1 MRQCPALQIDEG
13 LLPSRMHYFEDERM
27 SVCARQMEVVVVFAW
42 QRPRGGLQP
51 VKFARQVDGFR
62 FGHRLSYASLP
73 QHAPN
78 LIRKSRSAS
87 IPDGSRIP
95 ARCSSARN
103 PCGLEFLPRLLDGN
117 WPIHSRE
124 PDHRRCAAVLD
135 AAMLVIPGF
144 SRIIANAR
152 LATYRRVV
160 PRFDHEAGLIAA
172 RHHQRQGAI
181 LRIGGGDW

>member
-27 SVCARQMEVVVVFAW
+27 SVCARQMEVVVLFAW

-62 FGHRLSYASLP
+62 FGHRLSYASLQ

-87 IPDGSRIP
+87 IPRRLRLL
-95 ARCSSARN
+95 ARLPSARN
-103 PCGLEFLPRLLDGN
+103 LRLLEFLPRLSDGN
-117 WPIHSRE
+117 RPIHSGK
-124 PDHRRCAAVLD
+124 P
-135 AAMLVIPGF
+135 
-144 SRIIANAR
+144 N
-152 LATYRRVV
+152 
-160 PRFDHEAGLIAA
+160 
-172 RHHQRQGAI
+172 
-181 LRIGGGDW
+181 